1 MVISFLLRL
10 RRGERVLLG
19 MIGQWMVFSLVF
31 DSIDEMY
38 EYEYGILMQDVLIL
52 LVSRSKLSYP
62 STFSLESTS
71 SFCSPFFFFSSSS
84 ISFFFRKY
92 SSLSAFLAADFTP
105 LL

>member
-10 RRGERVLLG
+10 RRGERLSPG

-31 DSIDEMY
+31 DFIDEMY

-62 STFSLESTS
+62 STFSLGSTS
-71 SFCSPFFFFSSSS
+71 SFCSPFTFFSSS